1 MKHIITTLL
10 ILICVTS
17 LIGCKDSSE
26 PSKQMP
32 DTEPNMS
39 DSNVSDPNESPS
51 TESPTMPPSDT
62 FEIVG
67 TVTYKNIEGGFYA
80 IDTEDGSKYDPIN
93 LPESFRKDG
102 LKVKVI
108 ARLKTDAMSFHMYGS
123 IIDILN
129 IAAQ

>member
-1 MKHIITTLL
+1 MKHIIHALL
-10 ILICVTS
+10 ILICFVA
-17 LIGCKDSSE
+17 LVGCKAKTDSSQDIQ
-26 PSKQMP
+26 S
-32 DTEPNMS
+32 TEPNVS
-39 DSNVSDPNESPS
+39 KSNEPS
-51 TESPTMPPSDT
+51 SSEIAPAPPANS

-80 IDTEDGSKYDPIN
+80 IEGDDGSKYDPVN

-102 LKVKVI
+102 LKVKVT

-123 IIDILN
+123 IIDIVN